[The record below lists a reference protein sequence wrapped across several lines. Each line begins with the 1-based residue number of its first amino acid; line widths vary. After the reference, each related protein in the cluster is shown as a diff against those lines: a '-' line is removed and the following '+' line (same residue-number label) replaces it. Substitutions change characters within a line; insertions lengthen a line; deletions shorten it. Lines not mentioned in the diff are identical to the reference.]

1 MPRLRTTTALSLL
14 ALLLGILGTQ
24 WLSERTAHWQ
34 GPRPA
39 AGPCRRRGTVR
50 RDGRPH
56 AMALRR
62 ARPAATPILATMPA
76 TAATAALVPLDAP
89 APDVPYA
96 ALRGHLDGS
105 VAIAVTLDATG
116 AVASATLDRSSGDA
130 VLDAYALANVRGWR
144 FAAPRDARRPARH
157 AHHPL
162 HPARTPMAL
171 RAGPEDARPHKMP
184 CTPSPRR

>member
-1 MPRLRTTTALSLL
+1 MPRLRTTTAWSLL

-39 AGPCRRRGTVR
+39 AGAAPSPRHSPSRP
-50 RDGRPH
+50 GRPH

-130 VLDAYALANVRGWR
+130 VLDAYALASVRGWR
-144 FAAPRDARRPARH
+144 FAAPRDGGARRGTLTIRFTGADADGLAR
-157 AHHPL
+157 
-162 HPARTPMAL
+162 
-171 RAGPEDARPHKMP
+171 GP
-184 CTPSPRR
+184 